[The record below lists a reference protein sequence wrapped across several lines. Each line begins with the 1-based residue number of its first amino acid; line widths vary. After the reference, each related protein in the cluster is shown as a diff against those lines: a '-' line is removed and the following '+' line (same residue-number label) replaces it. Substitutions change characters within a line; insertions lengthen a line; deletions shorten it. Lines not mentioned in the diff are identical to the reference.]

1 MSDVKPEHRNAVR
14 ECRRLRDVGSCPRSC
29 NHFALG
35 SQDRRL
41 PFCKDAWA
49 AERRA

>member
-14 ECRRLRDVGSCPRSC
+14 ECWRLRNEGSCPRSC
-29 NHFALG
+29 NHFAVG
-35 SQDRRL
+35 SQKGL

-49 AERRA
+49 AERWR